1 MEPRLQEFQRAS
13 SLDSSAAKPWVQGL
27 ASLHNSI
34 VWIEPETR
42 LFWISPDLARRLGAH
57 ESQEGR
63 CWHELLTSR
72 DQADRLEDQI
82 ERTGRLHNAPIE
94 LHGADGQ
101 TLTATVSAAR
111 LGCEA
116 KRAPVVAILRIS
128 EDAQNTSLG
137 ETLGTLT
144 SVLDTA
150 PDAALII
157 DPSGFIAYANPAIE
171 PLTGYR
177 SDEIVDRPLA
187 LYLRQTETFE
197 RVAAALRPDGAV
209 RDVDLEIRHRDGHTL
224 TLSVSA
230 GVIRAPDGSNAGTV
244 AYLRDVTD
252 QRRSQADLSLKNDEL
267 EHYVHSIAHDLRSPL
282 VSMLGFTRLLRD
294 DYAHQLDEKGAH
306 FLDRVEQAGRT
317 MESLIRDVLELSRIG
332 GATEPA
338 DRVSARSVL
347 LQLQAELKPRLDE
360 AGVALALPADPPT
373 LDFDQTRLY
382 QLLSNLIGNALDHMG
397 DVPDPRI
404 DVDVAETEG
413 GHLISVEDN
422 GHGIPSEQQEKIF
435 EIFQSLG
442 PARDGRRGT
451 GIGLAIVRKIA
462 EARGGRAWVESQPG
476 QGACFKVLIPS

>member
-1 MEPRLQEFQRAS
+1 
-13 SLDSSAAKPWVQGL
+13 
-27 ASLHNSI
+27 LHN
-34 VWIEPETR
+34 T
-42 LFWISPDLARRLGAH
+42 
-57 ESQEGR
+57 
-63 CWHELLTSR
+63 
-72 DQADRLEDQI
+72 
-82 ERTGRLHNAPIE
+82 PIE
-94 LHGADGQ
+94 LRGADGQ
-101 TLTATVSAAR
+101 ALAATVSAAR

-116 KRAPVVAILRIS
+116 KHAPVVAILRVG
-128 EDAQNTSLG
+128 EDAHNASLG

-157 DPSGFIAYANPAIE
+157 DPSRFITYANPAIE
-171 PLTGYR
+171 QLTGYR
-177 SDEIVDRPLA
+177 PDEIVDRPLA
-187 LYLRQTETFE
+187 LYLREAETFE
-197 RVAAALRPDGAV
+197 RVAEALRPDATV
-209 RDVDLEIRHRDGHTL
+209 RDVDLEIRHRDGRTL
-224 TLSVSA
+224 TVSVSA
-230 GVIRAPDGSNAGTV
+230 GAIQAPGDSNAGTV

-252 QRRSQADLSLKNDEL
+252 RRRSQADLSLKNDEL

-332 GATEPA
+332 SATDPA

-347 LQLQAELKPRLDE
+347 LQLQAELKPQLDE
-360 AGVALALPADPPT
+360 AGVGLVLPVDPPT

-382 QLLSNLIGNALDHMG
+382 QLLSNLVGNALDHMG

-404 DVDVAETEG
+404 EVDVTAAEG
-413 GHLISVEDN
+413 GHLISVADN
-422 GHGIPSEQQEKIF
+422 GHGIPPEHQERIF

-442 PARDGRRGT
+442 PARNGRRGT

-476 QGACFKVLIPS
+476 LGACFKVLIPS